1 MLSFPV
7 NRRLSLKRIG
17 AKAGSGAGSESP
29 AMAIRKRE
37 SPFDIWVD
45 FASVVLISAATVL
58 TAWCGYES
66 ARWTALQ
73 SRQYNES
80 SAQRV
85 AASVDSSRFNTLE
98 VIDVGMFL
106 QYVGAIAAGRTDE
119 EAFIYR
125 RFRPEMKRAVDAWLA
140 TKPRTNAAAPPSPFA
155 MPQYSLSTGKDADRL
170 NALAAANFEKA
181 TAANERGDAYVRLT
195 VIFAAVSF
203 LAGISTKFRFPSH
216 IVIVVAG
223 FGALIF
229 GLIRMLELPIR

>member
-1 MLSFPV
+1 
-7 NRRLSLKRIG
+7 
-17 AKAGSGAGSESP
+17 
-29 AMAIRKRE
+29 MAIRKRE
-37 SPFDIWVD
+37 SDFDVWVD

-58 TAWCGYES
+58 TAWCGYEA

-85 AASVDSSRFNTLE
+85 AAAADSDRFNTLE
-98 VIDVGMFL
+98 VIDVAMFL
-106 QYVGAIAAGRTDE
+106 QYVGAVAARRTE
-119 EAFIYR
+119 EERFIYR
-125 RFRPEMKRAVDAWLA
+125 RFRPEMKHAVDAWLA
-140 TKPRTNAAAPPSPFA
+140 TRPRTNEAAPSSPFA
-155 MPQYSLSTGKDADRL
+155 MPQYSLRAGRDAAQL

-181 TAANERGDAYVRLT
+181 TSSNELGDAYVRLT

-229 GLIRMLELPIR
+229 GLVRMLELPIR

>member
-1 MLSFPV
+1 MS
-7 NRRLSLKRIG
+7 
-17 AKAGSGAGSESP
+17 
-29 AMAIRKRE
+29 IRKRE
-37 SPFDIWVD
+37 SDFDVWVD

-58 TAWCGYES
+58 TAWCGYEA

-85 AASVDSSRFNTLE
+85 AAAADSDRFNTLE
-98 VIDVGMFL
+98 VIDVAMFL
-106 QYVGAIAAGRTDE
+106 QYVGAVAARRTE
-119 EAFIYR
+119 EERFIYR
-125 RFRPEMKRAVDAWLA
+125 RFRPEMKHAVDAWLA
-140 TKPRTNAAAPPSPFA
+140 TRPRTNEAAPSSPFA
-155 MPQYSLSTGKDADRL
+155 MPQYSLRAGRDAAQL

-181 TAANERGDAYVRLT
+181 TSSNELGDAYVRLT

-229 GLIRMLELPIR
+229 GLVRMLELPIR

>member
-1 MLSFPV
+1 M
-7 NRRLSLKRIG
+7 G
-17 AKAGSGAGSESP
+17 ADSEGP
-29 AMAIRKRE
+29 AMAVRKKE
-37 SPFDIWVD
+37 SKFDVWVD

-58 TAWCGYES
+58 TAWCGYEA
-66 ARWTALQ
+66 ARWTAIE
-73 SRQYNES
+73 SRLYNES

-85 AASVDSSRFNTLE
+85 AAAVDSGRFNTLE

-106 QYVGAIAAGRTDE
+106 QYVGAVAAGRRDE
-119 EAFIYR
+119 VAFIYR

-140 TKPRTNAAAPPSPFA
+140 TKPRTNAAAPASPFA
-155 MPQYSLSTGKDADRL
+155 MPQYSLRTGKDADRL
-170 NALAAANFEKA
+170 NALAATNFEQA

-229 GLIRMLELPIR
+229 GLIRMFELPIR

>member
-1 MLSFPV
+1 M
-7 NRRLSLKRIG
+7 
-17 AKAGSGAGSESP
+17 GAGSENA
-29 AMAIRKRE
+29 AMAIRKSE
-37 SPFDIWVD
+37 SKFDVWVD

-58 TAWCGYES
+58 TAWCGYEA

-73 SRQYNES
+73 SRLYNES

-85 AASVDSSRFNTLE
+85 TAAADSGRFNTLE

-106 QYVGAIAAGRTDE
+106 QYVGSIAAGRTDE

-140 TKPRTNAAAPPSPFA
+140 TKPRTNPAAPSSPFA
-155 MPQYSLSTGKDADRL
+155 MPQYSLRTGRDAARL
-170 NALAAANFEKA
+170 DALAAADFEKA

>member
-1 MLSFPV
+1 
-7 NRRLSLKRIG
+7 
-17 AKAGSGAGSESP
+17 
-29 AMAIRKRE
+29 MAIRKKE
-37 SPFDIWVD
+37 SEFDVWVD

-58 TAWCGYES
+58 TAWCGYEA

-85 AASVDSSRFNTLE
+85 AAAVDSDRFNTL
-98 VIDVGMFL
+98 DVGMFM
-106 QYVGAIAAGRTDE
+106 QYVGAIAAQRTE
-119 EAFIYR
+119 EERFIYR
-125 RFRPEMKRAVDAWLA
+125 RFRPEMKHAVDAWLA
-140 TKPRTNAAAPPSPFA
+140 TKPRTNAAAPSSPFA
-155 MPQYSLSTGKDADRL
+155 MPQYSLRSGRDATQL

-203 LAGISTKFRFPSH
+203 LACISTKFRFPSH